1 MRNKNMFRS
10 TVRIKQELSDWFA
23 TQSAV
28 GAKVTKVSDDSITLS
43 IEDREIELV
52 PHKNDGLE
60 AEISVEAEALNSI
73 IAKVSVGETLRT
85 GTGQWTF
92 YAEPDAQRLIFS
104 ETETFA

>member
-1 MRNKNMFRS
+1 MFRS

-28 GAKVTKVSDDSITLS
+28 GAQVVKVSDDTITLA

-52 PHKNDGLE
+52 PHEAEGLD
-60 AEISVEAEALNSI
+60 AEISVEKEALNHI
-73 IAKVSVGETLRT
+73 IAKISVGETLRT

-92 YAEPDAQRLIFS
+92 YAEPDAQRLIFTD
-104 ETETFA
+104 TETFT

>member
-1 MRNKNMFRS
+1 MFRT
-10 TVRIKQELSDWFA
+10 TVRIKQELADWFA

-28 GAKVTKVSDDSITLS
+28 GAEVVKMSDDSITLD

-52 PHKNDGLE
+52 PHVSEGLD
-60 AEISVEAEALNSI
+60 AEISVEAEALKSI
-73 IAKVSVGETLRT
+73 IAKVSVGETIRT